1 MIAYLFFQGNTSRK
15 FLILL
20 LFYLPIFLLQLSSAF
35 AIVFAECNDL
45 CVHVQ
50 ASWYTALFRVSLLDV
65 EPRCVGLAEK
75 ISARCMLSNTAKP
88 LRFVKGSL
96 RIVLPEVDSWLIENL
111 INYPSLDGN
120 AYRKSICK
128 TLGKYFASNCRG
140 LLKMLSNR
148 LDSTRV
154 ELLVSV
160 DVDPSYRK
168 LICKTL
174 RKYSARRTST
184 SPSSGNKYNKLSVS
198 QTKASSPSSLFRFP
212 PTNSSLSPQAYFL
225 TTDVRP
231 NKFKKLFPTK

>member
-1 MIAYLFFQGNTSRK
+1 M
-15 FLILL
+15 
-20 LFYLPIFLLQLSSAF
+20 
-35 AIVFAECNDL
+35 
-45 CVHVQ
+45 Q
-50 ASWYTALFRVSLLDV
+50 ASWYTALFRVPLLDV

-75 ISARCMLSNTAKP
+75 ISARCMLSNTPKP

-128 TLGKYFASNCRG
+128 TLILSTYSASNYQG
-140 LLKMLSNR
+140 SLKMLSNR
-148 LDSTRV
+148 IDSTRV